1 MFLGCRADN
10 VLQLQAAAAALAIV
24 AAVVAWIYRQGGDD
38 VRASIETQNN
48 EAGRT
53 ADDDCTR
60 FDLCL
65 QGCGS
70 SAPASADGLRR
81 VVGTDLIGGR
91 GGTPADQR
99 KMDRTVVGICAAAVW
114 TRRAL
119 NVAEIFVFD
128 RAAQRVVRR
137 RGDDHDP

>member
-1 MFLGCRADN
+1 MKL
-10 VLQLQAAAAALAIV
+10 AAL
-24 AAVVAWIYRQGGDD
+24 
-38 VRASIETQNN
+38 
-48 EAGRT
+48 RT
-53 ADDDCTR
+53 MTALALT
-60 FDLCL
+60 FAL

-99 KMDRTVVGICAAAVW
+99 KIDRTVVGICAAAVW

-137 RGDDHDP
+137 RGDDHHP